1 MGSPGMTLRHVE
13 NHTQSTFP
21 HLDSTLTAKF
31 TYLREPGAP
40 LITYSE
46 LFGDPRA
53 SSTQVTVTASAY
65 SVGQPDVSTRA
76 QPRRAVDGGVRL
88 AGGMLSDDAEDPP
101 RNVEGDGYRYSSAH
115 TDDTRSVVTGSE
127 ATLPPIYQE
136 YQR

>member
-1 MGSPGMTLRHVE
+1 MTH
-13 NHTQSTFP
+13 
-21 HLDSTLTAKF
+21 A
-31 TYLREPGAP
+31 
-40 LITYSE
+40 E
-46 LFGDPRA
+46 LFGDPHA

-65 SVGQPDVSTRA
+65 LVGQPGVSTRA

-88 AGGMLSDDAEDPP
+88 AGGMQSHDVEDPP
-101 RNVEGDGYRYSSAH
+101 RDVVGDGYVYSSAY